1 MQHISGCHIHNFH
14 AFKPFIAS
22 WYKFSFMLPF
32 PGEIYAYIQCGK
44 MLPTELNLKDNVAKY
59 FISLKNI
66 FFYFKICRPCWLCVC
81 ILIILNKEQR
91 HFRKILVEQIQI
103 CWHFASSTFQSHSN
117 WFCTTLLSSISTI
130 LINSKHI
137 YNTNRNISEKIWL
150 NKYTIA
156 FKADLFLKL
165 KDTGLCERANIFFIL
180 CLQSTAHRGKCERIC
195 CFDERWIAPAMTVIF
210 FIRDI

>member
-1 MQHISGCHIHNFH
+1 MWQENILSFLPKLSGMQHISGCHIHNFH

-22 WYKFSFMLPF
+22 WNKFSFMLPF

-44 MLPTELNLKDNVAKY
+44 MLPTELKDNVAKY
-59 FISLKNI
+59 FISLENI

-137 YNTNRNISEKIWL
+137 HNTNRK
-150 NKYTIA
+150 
-156 FKADLFLKL
+156 DLTK
-165 KDTGLCERANIFFIL
+165 
-180 CLQSTAHRGKCERIC
+180 
-195 CFDERWIAPAMTVIF
+195 
-210 FIRDI
+210 

>member
-1 MQHISGCHIHNFH
+1 MLQNIS
-14 AFKPFIAS
+14 
-22 WYKFSFMLPF
+22 F
-32 PGEIYAYIQCGK
+32 PWRIY
-44 MLPTELNLKDNVAKY
+44 
-59 FISLKNI
+59 

-137 YNTNRNISEKIWL
+137 HNTNRNISEKIWQ
-150 NKYTIA
+150 NKYT
-156 FKADLFLKL
+156 
-165 KDTGLCERANIFFIL
+165 
-180 CLQSTAHRGKCERIC
+180 CLQSRFILKVERY
-195 CFDERWIAPAMTVIF
+195 WTLWTSKHIF
-210 FIRDI
+210 HTLPSKYSTQRQMWKNLLFWWTLNSSSNDCNFLYSWHLIFGNNNILQLSGLTGVTK